1 VAQATEIYPH
11 IQAVQVRKTLTL
23 DGAAGTGAQGA
34 VPLFTVTGRVE
45 VLTLVPYCS
54 TNGAGASATIAL
66 GVTGS
71 TSLFLGTT
79 TVTDIDAGKFW
90 LDTSPAEVGGFA
102 IPAALKNIAILANII
117 ATVATADATG
127 GVIEF
132 NLWYRPLSDGAM
144 VVAA

>member
-1 VAQATEIYPH
+1 MAQTTEIYPH

-34 VPLFTVTGRVE
+34 VPLFTVTGRIE
-45 VLTLVPYCS
+45 VLSLVPYCT
-54 TNGAGASATIAL
+54 TNGAGANATLAL
-66 GVTGS
+66 GVTGN

-90 LDTSPAEVGGFA
+90 LDTSPSEVGGIA
-102 IPAALKNIAILANII
+102 IPAALKNIAIAANII
-117 ATVATADATG
+117 GTVATADATG

-132 NLWYRPLSDGAM
+132 YLVYRPLSDGASA
-144 VVAA
+144 VAS